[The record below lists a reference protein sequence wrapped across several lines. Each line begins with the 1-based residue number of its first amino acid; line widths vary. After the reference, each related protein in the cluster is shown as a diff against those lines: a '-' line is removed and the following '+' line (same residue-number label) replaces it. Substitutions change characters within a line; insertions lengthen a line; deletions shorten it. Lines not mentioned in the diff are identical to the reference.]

1 MDISNTLKSK
11 LVENKNKEIILELA
25 LALNKELSD
34 ENKIS
39 YKMFKSTE
47 ESILKQ
53 IKSINSSNS
62 NINL

>member
-34 ENKIS
+34 ENKLS

>member
-34 ENKIS
+34 ENKLS

-47 ESILKQ
+47 KSILKQ